1 MRNPIIVG
9 ERVYLRAL
17 EITDAEP
24 LARFAAEETD
34 TFMYR
39 GRQPQ
44 SPLEYE
50 SWLKDAYKA
59 TPPPYVEFAVCLRED
74 DQLIGN
80 MGIGDLDWVN
90 RTGETGSYLAP
101 TFRNSGLGTE
111 AKHLLLE
118 YGFERLHLYAIMS
131 TVFEANTRS
140 SAALAKQGY
149 RPAGRLRWHDVKG
162 GVYQDLLVYD
172 LLCEE
177 WREARDSW
185 CAKRIAGANTTALQ
199 Q

>member
-1 MRNPIIVG
+1 MRNPLMVG

-17 EITDAEP
+17 EIEDGET
-24 LARFAAEETD
+24 LARYAAGESD

-44 SPLEYE
+44 SPIEFE
-50 SWLKDAYKA
+50 VWLKDAYKA
-59 TPPPYVEFAVCLRED
+59 NPPPYVEFAVCLRAD
-74 DQLIGN
+74 DRLIGN

-90 RTGETGSYLAP
+90 RTGETGSYLGAA
-101 TFRNSGLGTE
+101 FRNSGLGTE

-118 YGFERLHLYAIMS
+118 YGFERLHLHAIMS

-149 RPAGRLRWHDVKG
+149 RPAGRLRWTDVKG
-162 GVYQDLLVYD
+162 GVYRDLLVFD
-172 LLCEE
+172 LLREE
-177 WREARDSW
+177 WLAARDAW
-185 CAKRIAGANTTALQ
+185 RATRAGAERGAVVT
-199 Q
+199 

>member
-1 MRNPIIVG
+1 MRNPIMVG

-17 EITDAEP
+17 EMTDAEP
-24 LARFAAEETD
+24 LARFDAEETD

-44 SPLEYE
+44 SPLGYE
-50 SWLKDAYKA
+50 SWLKDVYKVA
-59 TPPPYVEFAVCLRED
+59 PPPFVEFAVCLRED
-74 DQLIGN
+74 DRLIGS

-90 RTGETGSYLAP
+90 RTGETGSYLAAP
-101 TFRNSGLGTE
+101 FRNGGLGTE

-149 RPAGRLRWHDVKG
+149 QSAGRLRWHDVKG
-162 GVYQDLLVYD
+162 GVYQAMLVYD
-172 LLCEE
+172 LLYDE
-177 WREARDSW
+177 WRAARDAW
-185 CAKRIAGANTTALQ
+185 WANQANKQPTVTS
-199 Q
+199 